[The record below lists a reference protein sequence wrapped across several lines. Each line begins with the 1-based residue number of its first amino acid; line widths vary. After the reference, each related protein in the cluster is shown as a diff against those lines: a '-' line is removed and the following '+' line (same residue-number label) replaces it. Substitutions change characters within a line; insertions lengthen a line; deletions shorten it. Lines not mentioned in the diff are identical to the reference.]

1 MSLYQYKD
9 VDLLIKNGIIEN
21 WLGDRNA
28 VAKMFNGLG
37 VNIMYPDF
45 NVQYSL
51 IFQRLNAFCAR
62 CDYCNTPWK
71 TVASIAGIFLLI
83 QTISPELMSSLT
95 VCGYDSHENEG
106 LLAAFPKLIGT
117 GKQHTYVETENVP
130 EYSDYF
136 EESICKCAF
145 DLILISLGHKENVT
159 VAQVKQYCEMESH
172 EEKLHRQ
179 MREDKI
185 REAKDEMKRKANEI
199 DKNKI
204 IKNRGDN
211 YKGGFGPLQSMG
223 SGIFENSF
231 NDTSISSSGTGSRLS
246 SDVDSFSTKSKD
258 RI

>member
-1 MSLYQYKD
+1 MWAATWLYMATRKPAYLKYIQEESISAS
-9 VDLLIKNGIIEN
+9 VTEFNWDLK
-21 WLGDRNA
+21 
-28 VAKMFNGLG
+28 
-37 VNIMYPDF
+37 Y
-45 NVQYSL
+45 
-51 IFQRLNAFCAR
+51 
-62 CDYCNTPWK
+62 
-71 TVASIAGIFLLI
+71 AGAQIFLTKLKMGI
-83 QTISPELMSSLT
+83 CNQDAVKQLQSMM
-95 VCGYDSHENEG
+95 ENEH
-106 LLAAFPKLIGT
+106 AS
-117 GKQHTYVETENVP
+117 ENEIDIVLSVP

-159 VAQVKQYCEMESH
+159 VTQVKQYCEMESH